1 MDYYKNAKLEDIIC
15 QPITPAYDGL
25 ADEFVSF
32 MNHLDLHRQD
42 EAWAPAIYL
51 THNGN
56 TCNLL
61 KQFVNITEES
71 MTTMAL
77 AYWNSPTV
85 AVDKTTVDHPTFS
98 ARCLAHV
105 ILGSLTPDFHT
116 TIINRIEH
124 KLQNDA
130 PLLLWTIGTNI
141 HCNDVPKYLAP
152 YAQTCSY

>member
-1 MDYYKNAKLEDIIC
+1 LAQPPVPHDSTSRDQTSLSPPKSKLMDYYKNAKLEDIIC

-77 AYWNSPTV
+77 
-85 AVDKTTVDHPTFS
+85 H
-98 ARCLAHV
+98 
-105 ILGSLTPDFHT
+105 
-116 TIINRIEH
+116 
-124 KLQNDA
+124 
-130 PLLLWTIGTNI
+130 IGT
-141 HCNDVPKYLAP
+141 PP
-152 YAQTCSY
+152 Q